1 VPEPAQYRLA
11 VYGTLAPG
19 RENHWML
26 APLAGRWLTG
36 FVRGRRV
43 EAGWGNDFG
52 FPGLQLDPH
61 GEPVAVDV
69 LESDQLAT
77 HWDELDAFEGAEYER
92 VLTEV
97 VCDGAP
103 LIANVYVIRS

>member
-1 VPEPAQYRLA
+1 MQHRLA

-36 FVRGRRV
+36 FVHGRRV

-61 GEPVAVDV
+61 GEPVAVHV

-97 VCDGAP
+97 VCDGTP
-103 LIANVYVIRS
+103 MIANVYVIRS

>member
-1 VPEPAQYRLA
+1 MHHRLA

-77 HWDELDAFEGAEYER
+77 HWDELD
-92 VLTEV
+92 LK
-97 VCDGAP
+97 AP
-103 LIANVYVIRS
+103 NTNVFSPKSSATARR